1 MQAALA
7 LTAQEGLTAHDV
19 SLSPVVGDRELF
31 ECSPHHGP
39 RCRTSVVSIWRVRRN
54 MLALIHADMRATCH
68 SAKLSRV
75 LFMMTFRLQPRQEA
89 SVVTVAAQ
97 SP

>member
-1 MQAALA
+1 MMCPSPLSLATENSLNVRRTTGHDAARRL
-7 LTAQEGLTAHDV
+7 
-19 SLSPVVGDRELF
+19 
-31 ECSPHHGP
+31 
-39 RCRTSVVSIWRVRRN
+39 CRFVRVRRN
-54 MLALIHADMRATCH
+54 MLALIRADMRATCH